1 MTRREFLLS
10 TVHRQFCRN
19 RWCTKSKGSGGFV
32 CTFNIAILKIKLQI
46 VKREFF
52 RFALAFFGRGVP
64 THRIKAWC
72 KRLCCATVSR
82 LIGHS
87 LTLQFKLNSRVY
99 IQSVSR
105 YRSSSDVVWRNLV
118 THDRL
123 TWPRCLSNV
132 ARLNACSQHRNR
144 TELQSDVQS
153 PQHIDAVVAYLRRL
167 IQDRQHSHNLRLAT
181 TTQPSTTTTFAKCTY
196 RCSAPAVWNS
206 LPKLSLIATLLL
218 RLSLR

>member
-1 MTRREFLLS
+1 MVERY
-10 TVHRQFCRN
+10 
-19 RWCTKSKGSGGFV
+19 
-32 CTFNIAILKIKLQI
+32 
-46 VKREFF
+46 FF

-64 THRIKAWC
+64 THRIKDWC
-72 KRLCCATVSR
+72 KRVCCAIVSR

-105 YRSSSDVVWRNLV
+105 YRRSSDVVWRNLV

-123 TWPRCLSNV
+123 TWPRCLSSV

-153 PQHIDAVVAYLRRL
+153 PQHIDAVVAYLRRP
-167 IQDRQHSHNLRLAT
+167 IQDRQHSHNLRST
-181 TTQPSTTTTFAKCTY
+181 TTTLCQPSTTTTFAKRAY

-206 LPKLSLIATLLL
+206 LPQTVVNSDSVTVFKSTLKTFLFSRSFSLPASQQHTAWPQ
-218 RLSLR
+218 RLWSYNLMALYKSVYCYY